1 MQQPRKTIP
10 GIVTCP
16 GCGVVLADR
25 KLGMHER
32 YHATG
37 ECWQLCGELSAY
49 HLSILDIT
57 FIHQLVTDV
66 YGAQHSG
73 GITKNI
79 TTAFS
84 LIGLYLTLEQGYSGW
99 QVQQAHMEL
108 AAQRKEWPRLE
119 PPSQMGRLNVLD
131 VLLADEGS
139 ERQEQLWEWAREVW
153 QSWQQSHEW
162 VKTTV
167 RQMLHKSLP

>member
-1 MQQPRKTIP
+1 MQQPNQAKP
-10 GIVTCP
+10 AIVTCS

-32 YHATG
+32 YHARG

-49 HLSILDIT
+49 HLSIPNTI

-73 GITKNI
+73 GATKNI

-84 LIGLYLTLEQGYSGW
+84 LIGLYLTFEQGYSGW

-108 AAQRKEWPRLE
+108 AAQRKQWPRLK
-119 PPSQMGRLNVLD
+119 PPSQTGRLNVLD
-131 VLLADEGS
+131 VLLADEGN
-139 ERQEQLWEWAREVW
+139 EREARLWEWAREVW

-167 RQMLHKSLP
+167 RHMLHISLP